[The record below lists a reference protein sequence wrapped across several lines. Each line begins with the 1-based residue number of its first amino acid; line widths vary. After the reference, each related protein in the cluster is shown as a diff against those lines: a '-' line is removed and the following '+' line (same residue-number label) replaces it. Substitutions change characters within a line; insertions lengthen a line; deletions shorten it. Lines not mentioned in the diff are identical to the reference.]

1 MRDYDKEPLIIKT
14 EQLHLFLLY
23 FVLCLFFIFG
33 ICIGLKNEF
42 GDERNSHRPM
52 YLVVLG
58 LCMLF
63 ISICSIIKIKKSPK
77 VFTKIYNDKIIR
89 DYIEVEHRI
98 FKDNKVKTWE
108 IKNPYKVT
116 WYFKSVWPKEKDKDG
131 KNFLSKDCAILLAY
145 ALKLIFW
152 PLGMLLFLVL
162 FALNKFKLQKYYIIE
177 NDDYI
182 FSVKMTDETKEFFG
196 ETKFSWKIHLM

>member
-1 MRDYDKEPLIIKT
+1 MRVYDKEPLIIKI

-77 VFTKIYNDKIIR
+77 LFTKIYNDKIIR
-89 DYIEVEHRI
+89 DYIEVEYRI
-98 FKDNKVKTWE
+98 FEDDKVKIWE
-108 IKNPYKVT
+108 IKKPYKVT
-116 WYFKSVWPKEKDKDG
+116 WYFKSVWPKEKVKDG
-131 KNFLSKDCAILLAY
+131 KNILYY
-145 ALKLIFW
+145 AFRLIFW
-152 PLGMLLFLVL
+152 ALGMLLFLVL
-162 FALNKFKLQKYYIIE
+162 FAINKFKLQKYYIIE

-196 ETKFSWKIHLM
+196 ETKFSWKIHLI

>member
-23 FVLCLFFIFG
+23 FVCCLIGIFT
-33 ICIGLKNEF
+33 IYLGLEDAF
-42 GDERNSHRPM
+42 GERKIHRPM
-52 YLVVLG
+52 AGVALG
-58 LCMLF
+58 LIMIF
-63 ISICSIIKIKKSPK
+63 MSIRSIIKIKKSPK

-89 DYIEVEHRI
+89 DYIFE
-98 FKDNKVKTWE
+98 DNKEKICEIKNWE

-116 WYFKSVWPKEKDKDG
+116 WYFKSIWPKEKDKDG

-196 ETKFSWKIHLM
+196 ETKFSWKIHLI

>member
-14 EQLHLFLLY
+14 EQLHLFLLE
-23 FVLCLFFIFG
+23 FVCCLFGVVMIY
-33 ICIGLKNEF
+33 IGLEDYF
-42 GDERNSHRPM
+42 GDRSAHRP
-52 YLVVLG
+52 LAGVAIG
-58 LCMLF
+58 LIMLF
-63 ISICSIIKIKKSPK
+63 ISIRSIIKIKKSPK
-77 VFTKIYNDKIIR
+77 LFTKIYNDKIIR
-89 DYIEVEHRI
+89 DYFFESIKVYE
-98 FKDNKVKTWE
+98 DDKVKTWE

-131 KNFLSKDCAILLAY
+131 KNFLSKDWAILLAY
-145 ALKLIFW
+145 AFRLIFW
-152 PLGMLLFLVL
+152 ALGMLLFLVL
-162 FALNKFKLQKYYIIE
+162 FAINKFKLQKYYIIE

>member
-1 MRDYDKEPLIIKT
+1 MAG
-14 EQLHLFLLY
+14 
-23 FVLCLFFIFG
+23 VA
-33 ICIGLKNEF
+33 IGL
-42 GDERNSHRPM
+42 GM
-52 YLVVLG
+52 I
-58 LCMLF
+58 F
-63 ISICSIIKIKKSPK
+63 ISIRSIIKIKKSPK

-98 FKDNKVKTWE
+98 FKDNKVKTQE

-116 WYFKSVWPKEKDKDG
+116 WYFKSVWPKEKVKDR
-131 KNFLSKDCAILLAY
+131 KNILAY

-152 PLGMLLFLVL
+152 ALGMLLFLVL
-162 FALNKFKLQKYYIIE
+162 FAINKFKLQKYYIIE

-196 ETKFSWKIHLM
+196 ETKFSWKIHLI